1 VDSSRTDF
9 VFLALK
15 GTLVTAV
22 LSSGLHLEGIL
33 DTRHNN
39 RINLRLVR
47 QWKAGEE
54 ATEHSAIDFA
64 LADLV
69 SLTAPSVNFAEATGL
84 VGFATDTDISGKS
97 GLKSRELAKWDGG
110 DVEMGGLEE
119 GPPGSWDQFELN
131 ERLFGIRT
139 SFDEAAYTTVIDR
152 SSAEYQRLEEDAAR
166 LAAEIEIGSRA
177 AGTKN
182 IHLAEERGLAFDD
195 SQVDEEDRYGAVVRS
210 TEERKERDSK
220 DLNRDEERNTANNP
234 NARPISPVS
243 YRQAAMVAA
252 GADKKSPASNA
263 KTSPLTDKAP
273 VVTMPKSTSS
283 SIRTSPPPLSSEVIV
298 GVESTGTQKPRK
310 SIASLQEPSPEAL
323 SHAMGVVE
331 STTRRMSQVADL
343 EDQRRR
349 EEFER
354 QKRDTAQQFKE
365 FSNRLSIK
373 ISSEGSPASTQST
386 ISPSAKLNPQAAEFV
401 PTVTSKP
408 YNPYAAGFVPHQ
420 QFAYQPYYNP
430 YAAPVDQYG
439 NYYPMSYYQ
448 APQEYQSDAPADPQD
463 QIQPQ

>member
-1 VDSSRTDF
+1 MDSSRTDF

-22 LSSGLHLEGIL
+22 LSNGLHLEGIL

-47 QWKAGEE
+47 QWKANEE
-54 ATEHSAIDFA
+54 ATEHAAIDFA
-64 LADLV
+64 LNDLV
-69 SLTAPSVNFAEATGL
+69 SLTASSVNFSEATG
-84 VGFATDTDISGKS
+84 VAGFATDTDISGKS
-97 GLKSRELAKWDGG
+97 GLKLRELAKWEGG

-152 SSAEYQRLEEDAAR
+152 NSVEYQRLEEDAAR
-166 LAAEIEIGSRA
+166 LAAEIEFGSRA
-177 AGTKN
+177 TGTKN

-195 SQVDEEDRYGAVVRS
+195 SQMDEEDRYGAVVRP
-210 TEERKERDSK
+210 TEERKGKDSLKNLDK
-220 DLNRDEERNTANNP
+220 DEKNSTSNQ
-234 NARPISPVS
+234 NARPMSPVS

-252 GADKKSPASNA
+252 GTDKKSPVSNT
-263 KTSPLTDKAP
+263 KTLPLGDKAP

-283 SIRTSPPPLSSEVIV
+283 SIRTSPPPSAGE
-298 GVESTGTQKPRK
+298 VESTGTQKPRK

-323 SHAMGVVE
+323 SHAMEVVE

-365 FSNRLSIK
+365 FSNRLSTK
-373 ISSEGSPASTQST
+373 ISSDGSPASTQGVT
-386 ISPSAKLNPQAAEFV
+386 SPSAKLNPQAAEFV

-408 YNPYAAGFVPHQ
+408 YNPYATGFVPYQ
-420 QFAYQPYYNP
+420 QAAYQPYYNP

-439 NYYPMSYYQ
+439 NYYPMPYYQ
-448 APQEYQSDAPADPQD
+448 APQEYQAGVPTDSQD
-463 QIQPQ
+463 QMQPQ